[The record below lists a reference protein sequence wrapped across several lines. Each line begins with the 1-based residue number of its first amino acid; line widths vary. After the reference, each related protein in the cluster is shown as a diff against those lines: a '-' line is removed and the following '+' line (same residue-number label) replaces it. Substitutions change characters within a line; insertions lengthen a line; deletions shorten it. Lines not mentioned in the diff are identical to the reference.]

1 MSLSYRILP
10 DLGVVYVRYE
20 GFARIADTAETFGR
34 YMQDP
39 DFRPGQR
46 QLIDLARLT
55 GYERDFLKF
64 FELQAQKAE
73 AFVSAP
79 QALFVYYAPTPL
91 GQELVQLIRR
101 SWEGTSIVVQV
112 VQDDEAEA
120 LALLGVRETSFDAL
134 VERMA

>member
-1 MSLSYRILP
+1 MPLSYRILP
-10 DLGVVYVRYE
+10 ELGVVYVRYE
-20 GFARIADTAETFGR
+20 GFAWIADTVETFGR

-39 DFRPGQR
+39 NFKPGQR
-46 QLIDLARLT
+46 QLVDLSRLT
-55 GYERDFLKF
+55 GFERDFMKF

-79 QALFVYYAPTPL
+79 QSLFVYYAPTPI
-91 GQELVQLIRR
+91 GQSMVQLIRR

-134 VERMA
+134 AKRSA